1 MPSLHFSISDCVS
14 STPILFPHSCFTVQ
28 SVSHICISSSRI
40 GRLQQLLST
49 SDKGYPLVISCLKP
63 NELKN
68 RRPRFGNHW
77 KEPEKQNQNDFFVQR
92 SERQIELKSG
102 RSDADSDFF
111 DLREETGVEKL
122 KDSDERIRQKKEIN
136 NKGNIRRQL
145 MNRSKMLAKQVIS
158 SRSALSLGFISQ
170 LWVDTNSWLV
180 VVIEVRPSLLSGESE
195 RFLLDDVSQVGDVVL
210 VPDESVME
218 NEMKMIGL
226 ETLVGYDVVTEGQ
239 RNMGKVR
246 GYTFDINTGAIES
259 LELDSFGIS
268 IIPSTLVST
277 YSLFVEDVVE
287 VEPDMVVVHESAASR
302 IQRLT
307 KGLWDTHLMGNSIN
321 DPIKDSDIEST
332 TELDQK
338 RNRKP
343 TKLRKKWIDALDGLE
358 LPMDFL

>member
-1 MPSLHFSISDCVS
+1 MYLPTHHEDLD
-14 STPILFPHSCFTVQ
+14 
-28 SVSHICISSSRI
+28 
-40 GRLQQLLST
+40 GLLSPRPVKQPPT
-49 SDKGYPLVISCLKP
+49 ILQDTVSGLPPQENKDPTRIIPAATLLGLNESYFTYYLRKRGAPIIFYVWLLEKLECIPPLVVRYLPFRLPWI
-63 NELKN
+63 
-68 RRPRFGNHW
+68 
-77 KEPEKQNQNDFFVQR
+77 D
-92 SERQIELKSG
+92 
-102 RSDADSDFF
+102 
-111 DLREETGVEKL
+111 
-122 KDSDERIRQKKEIN
+122 QKTIV
-136 NKGNIRRQL
+136 
-145 MNRSKMLAKQVIS
+145 NRSKMVAKQVIS